1 MSGRQMSIL
10 IGLVVLLAIVSNS
23 LYVVNERER
32 AVLLKF
38 GEVVS
43 TDIEFSVMKLQL
55 LALVASLMAASH
67 LLQDAT
73 DNPLL
78 YPLYH
83 VRQTWSQNLDE
94 WASFASL
101 SSLVIAAVTQ
111 DAIMCACTLGLVLWN
126 AWTGNR
132 VANANVIKVWTS
144 CVFGIVGNALSMFAK
159 NLGAK
164 LDVDDSRYEV
174 YRICVIYTVI
184 SMQLVDIA
192 VNHNRTAKTVGCF
205 TAVCAVAFLVLDIT
219 AEQFLQNFL
228 PVIFVVKIIESY
240 DQALAVCSRMLA
252 VAKGDI
258 GSKICAAGAVTFILY
273 EAYVRLPETQCGWNC
288 LIEWI
293 TYAVANCMLAA
304 RVRLWRV

>member
-1 MSGRQMSIL
+1 
-10 IGLVVLLAIVSNS
+10 
-23 LYVVNERER
+23 
-32 AVLLKF
+32 
-38 GEVVS
+38 
-43 TDIEFSVMKLQL
+43 
-55 LALVASLMAASH
+55 
-67 LLQDAT
+67 
-73 DNPLL
+73 
-78 YPLYH
+78 
-83 VRQTWSQNLDE
+83 
-94 WASFASL
+94 
-101 SSLVIAAVTQ
+101 
-111 DAIMCACTLGLVLWN
+111 
-126 AWTGNR
+126 

-273 EAYVRLPETQCGWNC
+273 EAYVQIVMAYVIGGIFESMGNNVKYVNADSQAVYESIRIGDVTISHEVWESAFGKSFTTALDKGGLLDWGDHEARTLEDMGYPNWVADKGLCPGLPDWTALKNPDCAKNFWGALKGLSLSLELKCKENGADDLEGLMFATPCGP
-288 LIEWI
+288 
-293 TYAVANCMLAA
+293 
-304 RVRLWRV
+304 